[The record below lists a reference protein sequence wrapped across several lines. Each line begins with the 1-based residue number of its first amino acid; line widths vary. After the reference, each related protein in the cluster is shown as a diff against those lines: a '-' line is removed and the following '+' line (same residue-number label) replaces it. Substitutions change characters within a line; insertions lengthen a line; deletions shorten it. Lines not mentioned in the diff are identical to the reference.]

1 MWEHMDQSLVPFFNP
16 QGVVVVGVSQ
26 NPKKLGYGLAR
37 NILGCEYPG
46 KVFFVSHKGGELF
59 GHQIFNTIKEI
70 PEGVDLALL
79 MIPAPFVPQTI
90 TDCSQIGI
98 KAIIILS
105 GGFREVGGE
114 GVALEKECIQI
125 ASAAGIRIMGPNC
138 IGLIDTHLPIDTT
151 FLPPPSPVPGEISFI
166 SHSGAI
172 CAATIDWARGQG
184 FSFSRLVSVGNQI
197 DVNETD
203 VLPHIAADKF
213 TRVITLYLE
222 GVNDG
227 RRFIDE
233 VTKISIEKPIIA
245 LKAGRHEGGK
255 RAVASH
261 TGALAGQE
269 NAFNA
274 AFRRAGVIRANT
286 VEEMFDWARA
296 LAWCPLP
303 QGNRVAILTNAGGP
317 GVTGADAIESFGLT
331 LAKFSKESENSLK
344 DILPLAASLTNPVDM
359 LASASPGQY
368 ARSLEIVL
376 ADDGVDSVMLVLP
389 PPPMFEAEA
398 VADAVIPMIQNSK
411 KPVVVALMG
420 DRLITKAVARFR
432 IAEIPEYRFP
442 ERAASAIAILS
453 QRSEAIE
460 KPSRKITLIQDVN
473 KKLVSQI
480 FMNHEGEDKS
490 FLLETDVIDILS
502 AYGLPT
508 LPLHLSRT
516 PEEAVGIASE
526 IKFPVVLKG
535 ASSEITHKSD
545 RGGVLLDLSSAN
557 QVEMGFKKILKT
569 FGGIEGKEPISGV
582 YVQKMITEGQ
592 EVIIGA
598 IQDQQFG
605 PMVMFGSGGVEVEG
619 MKDVAFS
626 LAPVWDKEIDY
637 LLESTWAGKKLK
649 GFRNIPE
656 ADIEAVKEVIIRVG
670 QLAFDFPQIKEI
682 DINPLI
688 VKQKGEG
695 AFIVDARIKI

>member
-1 MWEHMDQSLVPFFNP
+1 MDQSLVPFFNP
-16 QGVVVVGVSQ
+16 RGVVVVGVSQ
-26 NPKKLGYGLAR
+26 NPQKLGYGGLAR
-37 NILGCEYPG
+37 NIIDCEYPG
-46 KVFFVSHKGGELF
+46 KVYFVSYRGGELF
-59 GHQIFNTIKEI
+59 GHEIFKTLKDI
-70 PEGVDLALL
+70 PETLDLALL
-79 MIPAPFVPQTI
+79 MIPAQFVPQAI
-90 TDCSQIGI
+90 IDCSQIGI
-98 KAIIILS
+98 KAVIILS

-138 IGLIDTHLPIDTT
+138 IGLIDTHLPLDTT

-184 FSFSRLVSVGNQI
+184 FSFSRIVSLGNQI

-203 VLPHIAADKF
+203 VLPYIAADKF
-213 TRVITLYLE
+213 TRVIALYLE
-222 GVNDG
+222 GVDNG
-227 RRFIDE
+227 RRFID
-233 VTKISIEKPIIA
+233 VASKISMDKPILA
-245 LKAGRHEGGK
+245 LKAGRYEGGQ

-269 NAFNA
+269 KAFNA
-274 AFRRAGVIRANT
+274 AFRRAGIIRANT
-286 VEEMFDWARA
+286 LEEMFDWARA

-303 QGNRVAILTNAGGP
+303 KGNRVAILTNAGGP

-331 LAKFSKESENSLK
+331 LAIFSKESENSLK
-344 DILPLAASLTNPVDM
+344 DILPPAASLSNPVDM
-359 LASASPGQY
+359 LASASPEQY
-368 ARSLEIVL
+368 ARSLDILL

-420 DRLITKAVARFR
+420 DRLISQAVARFR

-442 ERAASAIAILS
+442 ERAASAIAVLS
-453 QRSEAIE
+453 QRSKSIE
-460 KPSRKITLIQDVN
+460 QTNQKITQKQNVN
-473 KKLVSQI
+473 KKLVNQ
-480 FMNHEGEDKS
+480 FLMNHEDEEMG

-508 LPLHLSRT
+508 FPLHLSRT
-516 PEEAVGIASE
+516 PDEAVEVATK
-526 IKFPVVLKG
+526 IKFPVALKV
-535 ASSEITHKSD
+535 ASSEIIHKSD
-545 RGGVLLDLSSAN
+545 CGGVLLDLSSASE
-557 QVEMGFKKILKT
+557 VELGFNTIIKS
-569 FGGIEGKEPISGV
+569 FAAIEGKKAISGV

-598 IQDQQFG
+598 IQDHQFG

-626 LAPVWDKEIDY
+626 LAPILDVEIDY
-637 LLESTWAGKKLK
+637 LLETTWAGKKLK

-656 ADIEAVKEVIIRVG
+656 ADIEAVNDVIIRVG